1 MGSDLLRSDKS
12 NLLSEVIMARLK
24 IRADSKV
31 LRRREKNQEQEGSVR
46 AVRIDYRAYVIG
58 PDGHI
63 AGRFD
68 LKCANDADA
77 KRTAE
82 RLVGRVARLALRYS
96 T

>member
-63 AGRFD
+63 AGRF
-68 LKCANDADA
+68 NDADA
-77 KRTAE
+77 KRTR
-82 RLVGRVARLALRYS
+82 RLPPIPS
-96 T
+96 KD

>member
-46 AVRIDYRAYVIG
+46 VVRIDYRAYVIG
-58 PDGHI
+58 PDI
-63 AGRFD
+63 
-68 LKCANDADA
+68 
-77 KRTAE
+77 
-82 RLVGRVARLALRYS
+82 LRAVLILNAPTTQTPNEQPS
-96 T
+96 GS

>member
-63 AGRFD
+63 AGRF
-68 LKCANDADA
+68 NDADA

-82 RLVGRVARLALRYS
+82 RLVEWQGSRYVTRLEPKR
-96 T
+96 